1 MSLNG
6 SHLRGF
12 GSQMDTTLPLL
23 LVTDNKE
30 VISDDPGGQMDTT
43 LPLLLVIDN
52 KEVISDYPLVANMIH
67 NFTINKTRTWFNE
80 LY

>member
-1 MSLNG
+1 MPTKNSNLWKAWG
-6 SHLRGF
+6 SDVQNL
-12 GSQMDTTLPLL
+12 T

-67 NFTINKTRTWFNE
+67 NFTINKTRT
-80 LY
+80 